1 LRYEQ
6 HPTKPGSGDS
16 GERIIDYS
24 SKPPRVVQNDSRIYH
39 ENLGNLRDVYSV
51 ITGKREEGIVIA
63 NDSPKLDKSDGVT
76 RITSEQH
83 LNDVLAEAKKDGKMP
98 LIVAVDAS
106 VESFWADS
114 GAGAAVGSR
123 GGQVAKI
130 SEYTSGAPAKV
141 TIDNQ
146 WRKGADYDAA
156 RPLAVHEL

>member
-1 LRYEQ
+1 
-6 HPTKPGSGDS
+6 
-16 GERIIDYS
+16 
-24 SKPPRVVQNDSRIYH
+24 VQNDSRIYH